1 MALGFSRAQF
11 ALVGTAAALVFSRV
25 FGLSLVLP
33 DFVVYGRTLTD
44 SDVLVGTA
52 FGAYGLSLALMQF
65 PLGWLSDRI
74 GRRPVLVGGT
84 LLFVAGSAWAA
95 MAPTIGQLLAARLV
109 QGLGAVSSTAMAL
122 VGESVPAERRTVAM
136 ALVGIPA
143 GMGFFV
149 GMIAGPLLSPLV
161 GVPGLFWIT
170 ATVGAVAVLPMFW
183 LRIPTPFV
191 DEPAPGRRSTTAPVA
206 ALALAGFALNYS
218 LVTVLF
224 FLGAAGRTGWPL
236 LLPMLLV
243 GLVVMGGTS
252 RAVDK
257 RRLTWQP
264 VVVGLAVL
272 AAGAAGAVLT
282 DAPLLW
288 LAGAV
293 FFSAHATLS
302 AVLPSQVSRI
312 AGRSGGRAHGV
323 QNVVAYAGTFV
334 AGPVAGV
341 LAAQAGI
348 AMLLLVGVA
357 ALAVGA
363 NVVLL
368 RGAAPTAR
376 VAATAQPEP

>member
-1 MALGFSRAQF
+1 MALGFSRAQL

-33 DFVVYGRTLTD
+33 DFVAHGRTLTG

-52 FGAYGLSLALMQF
+52 FGAYGLTLALMQF
-65 PLGWLSDRI
+65 PLGRLSDRV

-95 MAPTIGQLLAARLV
+95 VAPTIGQLLAARLV

-136 ALVGIPA
+136 ALVGVPA

-149 GMIAGPLLSPLV
+149 GMIAGPLLSPLI
-161 GVPGLFWIT
+161 GVPGLFWTT

-183 LRIPTPFV
+183 LSIPTPFV
-191 DEPAPGRRSTTAPVA
+191 DEPAAGRSTTAPVA
-206 ALALAGFALNYS
+206 ALALAGFALNYA

-264 VVVGLAVL
+264 VAVGLVVL

-288 LAGAV
+288 LGGAV

-312 AGRSGGRAHGV
+312 AGRSGGRAHGI

-341 LAAQAGI
+341 LAAQAGL
-348 AMLLLVGVA
+348 ALLLLAVVA
-357 ALAVGA
+357 GLAVGA
-363 NVVLL
+363 NVLLL
-368 RGAAPTAR
+368 RGSGVTAR
-376 VAATAQPEP
+376 TVVRLPE